1 MKMLMVAIMAALS
14 ASPVHAS
21 EESDQTD
28 DLKLMLISA
37 KMHGACGLVHQM
49 ANFQNSTQLAG
60 GDEFISRFVA
70 TELARLNMTG
80 EEFLSSC
87 DKAASY
93 YKYYMNLME
102 TTSN

>member
-1 MKMLMVAIMAALS
+1 MKFMMVAIMAAL
-14 ASPVHAS
+14 AFSPVYAS

-49 ANFQNSTQLAG
+49 ANFQSSTQLAG
-60 GDEFISRFVA
+60 GDEFISRFMT

-93 YKYYMNLME
+93 YKYYMDLFK